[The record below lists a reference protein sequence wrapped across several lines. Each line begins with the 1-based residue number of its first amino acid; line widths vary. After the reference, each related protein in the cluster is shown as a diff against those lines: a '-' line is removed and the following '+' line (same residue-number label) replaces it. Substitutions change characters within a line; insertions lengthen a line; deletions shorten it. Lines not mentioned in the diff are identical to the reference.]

1 VSKIILLS
9 LDHTILTEKN
19 TWRLMME
26 DHDHNDEVMRLTGCT
41 HLEEMHD
48 LYDFL
53 LAKGSLDVDATQ
65 ARQARGQSRS

>member
-1 VSKIILLS
+1 
-9 LDHTILTEKN
+9 
-19 TWRLMME
+19 ME